1 MPDKRLIIGILLV
14 LAVNLLQAYFT
25 PISED
30 EAYYWLWSQ
39 HLDWGYFDHP
49 PMVAWWIS
57 VGYNLFQNE
66 LGVRLMTVILNS
78 FSFFFLWEILKPKTN
93 SQVKLFWTTTL
104 SVLIIHFF
112 SFITTPDAPL
122 LFFTLLY
129 LFVLQRFISNQN
141 LTHTILLGFAMAG
154 LVYSKYHGILVIVFT
169 LVPLLQNF
177 YRNKQLYVAILFGII
192 LYIPNIIWLFAND
205 FTPIRYHFMERSA
218 DDHFEWKRVLN
229 YFGMYFLGA
238 APLLSY
244 FIFNSIVKFNSKDL
258 FRKSIW
264 CLAVFPGVFFL
275 ISVFKD
281 NVQPQWLLISF
292 VAMVLLLYWNYS
304 EETQDTSSKNQ
315 GLKNGIRHPVQFDK
329 LTVTLVEGQNI
340 KPITH
345 NSQLNWIMGLGVAGI
360 ILVLILR
367 ILVAIP
373 SISPLSKNEIFATN
387 AGEFKPINPVFEKYQ
402 EASVYN
408 FFHPTETVRVHRT
421 LGNRRSQFDLWNW
434 EESANG
440 KTITHISPWTLSV
453 NSFKGFKNRTYYLKE
468 IEAYETFHL
477 VEVKTLTHLDATPD
491 EHVNLGIKITNRHNR
506 EIEIGGN
513 SNLQFTVNYYQD
525 FQYNILYSPQVEMG
539 KIILSPGEELDIQIS
554 FLNVSK
560 PGKYKACV
568 GINNSQIG
576 TTYVSNV
583 MDVNV
588 K

>member
-78 FSFFFLWEILKPKTN
+78 FSFFFLWEILKPHSTN
-93 SQVKLFWTTTL
+93 QVKLFWTATL
-104 SVLIIHFF
+104 SVLVIHVFG
-112 SFITTPDAPL
+112 FIASPDAPL

-141 LTHTILLGFAMAG
+141 LTHTFLLGFAMAG

-169 LVPLLQNF
+169 LIPLLQIF
-177 YRNKQLYVAILFGII
+177 YRNKQIYYAILFGIM
-192 LYIPNIIWLFAND
+192 LYTPHIIWLFAND
-205 FTPIRYHFMERSA
+205 FTPIRYHFFDRSS
-218 DDHFEWKRVLN
+218 DEHFEWRKLFN
-229 YFGMYFLGA
+229 YLGMYFLGA
-238 APLLSY
+238 APLLIY
-244 FIFNSIVKFNSKDL
+244 FIFNSIIKFNSKDL
-258 FRKSIW
+258 FRKSVW
-264 CLAVFPGVFFL
+264 CLAVIPGVFFFFS
-275 ISVFKD
+275 IFKD

-304 EETQDTSSKNQ
+304 EKEN
-315 GLKNGIRHPVQFDK
+315 LK
-329 LTVTLVEGQNI
+329 
-340 KPITH
+340 
-345 NSQLNWIMGLGVAGI
+345 WIIGLGFAGI

-367 ILVAIP
+367 ILVAVP
-373 SISPLSKNEIFATN
+373 FISPLTKNELFATN
-387 AGEFKPINPVFEKYQ
+387 TGKFKPVNPVFEKYQ

-408 FFHPTETVRVHRT
+408 FFHPNEIVRVHRT
-421 LGNRRSQFDLWNW
+421 LGNRHSQFDLWNW

-440 KTITHISPWTLSV
+440 KTITYISPWTLSV

-468 IEAYETFHL
+468 IPAYETFHL
-477 VEVKTLTHLDATPD
+477 VEVKTLHELEVAINEPI
-491 EHVNLGIKITNRHNR
+491 NLGIKITNRHKR

-513 SNLQFTVNYYQD
+513 SNLQFTVNYYQGI
-525 FQYNILYSPQVEMG
+525 QYNVVYSPQVEMG

-560 PGKYKACV
+560 LGEYKACV

-583 MDVNV
+583 MNV
-588 K
+588 RVE

>member
-1 MPDKRLIIGILLV
+1 MPDKRLTIGILLV
-14 LAVNLLQAYFT
+14 LAINLLQAYFT

-57 VGYNLFQNE
+57 VGYSLFQNE

-78 FSFFFLWEILKPKTN
+78 LSFFFLWEILKPHSTN
-93 SQVKLFWTTTL
+93 QVKLFWTLTL
-104 SVLIIHFF
+104 SVLVIHVFG
-112 SFITTPDAPL
+112 FIASPDAPL

-141 LTHTILLGFAMAG
+141 LTHTILLGFAMVG

-169 LVPLLQNF
+169 LIPLLQNF

-192 LYIPNIIWLFAND
+192 LYIPHIIWLFNND
-205 FTPIRYHFMERSA
+205 FTPIRYHFFDRSS
-218 DDHFEWKRVLN
+218 DEHFEWRKLFN
-229 YFGMYFLGA
+229 YLGMYFLGA

-244 FIFNSIVKFNSKDL
+244 FIFNSIIKFNSKDL
-258 FRKSIW
+258 FRKSVW
-264 CLAVFPGVFFL
+264 CLAITPGVFFL
-275 ISVFKD
+275 FSIFKD

-292 VAMVLLLYWNYS
+292 VAMVLLLYWSYS
-304 EETQDTSSKNQ
+304 EKEN
-315 GLKNGIRHPVQFDK
+315 LK
-329 LTVTLVEGQNI
+329 
-340 KPITH
+340 
-345 NSQLNWIMGLGVAGI
+345 WIIGLGFAGI

-373 SISPLSKNEIFATN
+373 SVSPLTKNELFAEN
-387 AGEFKPINPVFEKYQ
+387 AGKFKPTKPVFEKYQ

-408 FFHPTETVRVHRT
+408 FFHPNETVRVHRT

-440 KTITHISPWTLSV
+440 KTITYISPWTLSV

-468 IEAYETFHL
+468 IPAYETFHL
-477 VEVKTLTHLDATPD
+477 VEVKTLHKLEAAPD
-491 EHVNLGIKITNRHNR
+491 EQINLGIKITNRHNR

-513 SNLQFTVNYYQD
+513 SNLQFTVNYYQGI
-525 FQYNILYSPQVEMG
+525 QYNVVYSPQVEMG

-560 PGKYKACV
+560 PGEYKACI

-583 MDVNV
+583 MDVRV

>member
-1 MPDKRLIIGILLV
+1 MPDKRLMIGILLV
-14 LAVNLLQAYFT
+14 LAANLLQAYFT

-49 PMVAWWIS
+49 PMIAWWIS

-66 LGVRLMTVILNS
+66 LGVRLLTVILNS
-78 FSFFFLWEILKPKTN
+78 LSFFFLWEILKPKTKN
-93 SQVKLFWTTTL
+93 QIKLFWTTVL
-104 SVLIIHFF
+104 SVLLIHVFG
-112 SFITTPDAPL
+112 FIASPDAPL

-129 LFVLQRFISNQN
+129 LYVLQRFISNQN
-141 LTHTILLGFAMAG
+141 LTHTFLLGIAMAG

-169 LVPLLQNF
+169 LIPLLQNF
-177 YRNKQLYVAILFGII
+177 YRNKQIYCAILLGII
-192 LYIPNIIWLFAND
+192 LYVPHIIWLFAND
-205 FTPIRYHFMERSA
+205 FTPIRYHFIERSS
-218 DDHFEWKRVLN
+218 DEHFEWRKLFN
-229 YFGMYFLGA
+229 YLGMYFLGA

-244 FIFNSIVKFNSKDL
+244 FIFNSIIKFNSKDL
-258 FRKSIW
+258 FRKSVW
-264 CLAVFPGVFFL
+264 CLAVFPGVFFFFS
-275 ISVFKD
+275 IFKD

-292 VAMVLLLYWNYS
+292 VAMAIIIYWNYS
-304 EETQDTSSKNQ
+304 ERIDTRHETQDTSFENSKTITQ
-315 GLKNGIRHPVQFDK
+315 KPKLK
-329 LTVTLVEGQNI
+329 
-340 KPITH
+340 
-345 NSQLNWIMGLGVAGI
+345 WIIGLGFAGI

-367 ILVAIP
+367 ILVAVP
-373 SISPLSKNEIFATN
+373 SISPFTKNELFAEN
-387 AGEFKPINPVFEKYQ
+387 AGKFKPINPVFEKYQ

-408 FFHPTETVRVHRT
+408 FFHPKETARVHRT

-440 KTITHISPWTLSV
+440 KIITHISPWTLSV

-477 VEVKTLTHLDATPD
+477 IEVKTLHELNAAPG
-491 EHVNLGIKITNRHNR
+491 EQINLGIKITNRHNR

-513 SNLQFTVNYYQD
+513 SNLQFSVNYYQD
-525 FQYNILYSPQVEMG
+525 FQYNVVYSQLVEMG

-554 FLNVSK
+554 FDNISK
-560 PGKYKACV
+560 SGNYKACV

-583 MDVNV
+583 MDVRV
-588 K
+588 E